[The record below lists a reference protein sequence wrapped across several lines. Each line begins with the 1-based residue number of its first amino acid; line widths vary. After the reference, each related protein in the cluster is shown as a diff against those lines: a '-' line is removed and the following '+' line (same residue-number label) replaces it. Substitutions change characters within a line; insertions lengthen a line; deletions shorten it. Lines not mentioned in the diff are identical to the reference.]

1 VNSSKSIQERIV
13 LDRFRQSY
21 KDFPSG
27 RIIKSESPDF
37 LIRIS
42 PKKSI
47 GIELTSLSKA
57 SYNIDS
63 TSAGSFLQ
71 DLTSSLIKKEEKLAI
86 YQKNRANEYWLVIYA
101 DSIEV
106 KGLESENLLSGLN
119 LNSGFD
125 RIFLFELF
133 NGIVWKFQQSR
144 E

>member
-1 VNSSKSIQERIV
+1 V

-21 KDFPSG
+21 RDFPSG

-37 LIRIS
+37 LIQLS
-42 PKKSI
+42 PKRSI
-47 GIELTSLSKA
+47 GVELTSLPKA
-57 SYNIDS
+57 AYNDDS
-63 TSAGSFLQ
+63 TSLGSFLK
-71 DLTSSLIKKEEKLAI
+71 DLASSLIKKEEKLAI
-86 YQKNRANEYWLVIYA
+86 YRKRRTNEYWLVIYA

-106 KGLESENLLSGLN
+106 NVLESINLLSGLN

-133 NGIVWKFQQSR
+133 NSIVWELPHSR